1 METPAVQKMAVLTL
15 IDPRTNEVESR
26 TITSEPPTVGG
37 LASARESYQPYFW
50 IAPHLLDFCARHC
63 VAPSDV
69 QVSLSTIH

>member
-1 METPAVQKMAVLTL
+1 MDTPAVQKMAILTL

-26 TITSEPPTVGG
+26 TITIE
-37 LASARESYQPYFW
+37 RESYQLYFW
-50 IAPHLLDFCARHC
+50 IAPHLIDFCARHC